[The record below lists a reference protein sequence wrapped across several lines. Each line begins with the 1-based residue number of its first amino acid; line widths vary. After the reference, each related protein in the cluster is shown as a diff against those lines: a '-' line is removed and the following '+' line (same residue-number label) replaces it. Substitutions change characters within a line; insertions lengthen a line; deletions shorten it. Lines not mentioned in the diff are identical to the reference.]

1 MGRADRGSRDENAS
15 ARSPSRRS
23 GHPRYDGGVKIA
35 IVGPGSIGSTFAM
48 YLSRAGHDVTVVA
61 RGARLAQL
69 ERDKAIVPVSGE
81 PAPVAVSAA
90 LDPVVSWDL
99 VLVTVLATQVD
110 AVLPAIQASAAKR
123 VMFMFNTFEA
133 LDRLRDAVG
142 AARFA
147 WGFPAVLATL
157 TEGKL
162 KTQVFR
168 VPQITTV
175 TDAAWSDVFNRAG
188 IPTVVV
194 DDMQSWLR
202 THAAMIAPMMA
213 AAART
218 HARGAGLSW
227 AEARE
232 LARAMA
238 EGFQIVR
245 ALGGTITP
253 KAMVRLRAVPTP
265 VVTFVLWAFTR
276 LPMAAELGA
285 SGPGEARSLIDAM
298 IAAAPDQSAT
308 LRAIRP

>member
-1 MGRADRGSRDENAS
+1 M
-15 ARSPSRRS
+15 
-23 GHPRYDGGVKIA
+23 KIA
-35 IVGPGSIGSTFAM
+35 IVGPGSIGSTFAL

-69 ERDKAIVPVSGE
+69 ERDQAIVPVSGDA
-81 PAPVAVSAA
+81 APVAVSAA
-90 LDPVVSWDL
+90 LDPLAPWDL

-123 VMFMFNTFEA
+123 VMFMFNTFES

-157 TEGKL
+157 NEGRL

-175 TDAAWSDVFNRAG
+175 TDAGWSAVFQRAG
-188 IPTVVV
+188 ITTVVV

-202 THAAMIAPMMA
+202 THAAMIVPMMT
-213 AAART
+213 AAARR
-218 HARGAGLSW
+218 HARGAGISW
-227 AEARE
+227 SEARD

-238 EGFQIVR
+238 EGFEIVR
-245 ALGGTITP
+245 GLGGTITP
-253 KAMVRLRAVPTP
+253 KAMVHLSAAPTP
-265 VVTFVLWAFTR
+265 AVTFVLWAFTR

-298 IAAAPDQSAT
+298 IAAAPDRSAT

>member
-1 MGRADRGSRDENAS
+1 MGRADRGPCDENVS
-15 ARSPSRRS
+15 ARSPSRRGGPS
-23 GHPRYDGGVKIA
+23 RYDGGVKIA
-35 IVGPGSIGSTFAM
+35 IVGPGSIGSTFALH
-48 YLSRAGHDVTVVA
+48 LSRAGHDVTVVA

-90 LDPVVSWDL
+90 LDPLVSWDL

-123 VMFMFNTFEA
+123 VMFMFNTFEP

-157 TEGKL
+157 REGRL
-162 KTQVFR
+162 ETQVFSI
-168 VPQITTV
+168 PQITTV
-175 TDAAWSDVFNRAG
+175 TDAAWAEVFERAG
-188 IPTVVV
+188 IPCVVD

-202 THAAMIAPMMA
+202 THAAMIVPMMA
-213 AAART
+213 AAVRAHT
-218 HARGAGLSW
+218 RGAGLSW
-227 AEARE
+227 AEARD
-232 LARAMA
+232 LARGMS
-238 EGFQIVR
+238 EGFEIVR

-253 KAMVRLRAVPTP
+253 KAMARLSAVPAP
-265 VVTFVLWAFTR
+265 VVTFVLWAFSR
-276 LPMAAELGA
+276 LPTAAELGA
-285 SGPGEARSLIDAM
+285 SGPGEVRSLIDAM
-298 IAAAPDQSAT
+298 IAAAPDRSAA